1 MLLINFGYNISEDK
15 MHKSI
20 FLTGATGNIGARIL
34 LDLLYDGTVKEIYL
48 LVRGKSEKDAENRVR
63 QTILKIAPK
72 VKWHQ
77 VSEKVTVY
85 NGDITR
91 FQLGLSNK
99 HYLYLQKHADYI
111 IHGAATTY
119 FDNTL
124 NHAYRVNLHGTIN
137 VVQFASRAYRYGQL
151 KRFGYISTAY
161 VNGCMKEV
169 IYEDRLQECPQFEN
183 TYEQSKYEAE
193 KFVRSHINTFPLC
206 IFRPSIV
213 VGDSIT
219 GRTVNYNVLYSP
231 LKMICSGLIDIIPGS
246 PRARLNVVPV
256 DYVASSIQNIMFT
269 SDDVIGKTFNLV
281 SDESKNMTI
290 REIIDFTIK
299 YAYRNNYTE
308 NDISLTFIPG
318 VVLDVITP
326 VLPKRL
332 KRIKNLMNKYIPY
345 MRKTILFDTTNT
357 HSPINQFSFTPPN
370 LKCYLEVL
378 LENCFTSK
386 WGRVLQPAA

>member
-1 MLLINFGYNISEDK
+1 
-15 MHKSI
+15 MHKSV

-34 LDLLYDGTVKEIYL
+34 LNLLYDETVKEIYL
-48 LVRGKSEKDAENRVR
+48 LVRGKSEKDVENRIR
-63 QTILKIAPK
+63 QTIFKIAPE
-72 VKWHQ
+72 VKWYQ

-99 HYLYLQKHADYI
+99 HYLYLQNNADYI
-111 IHGAATTY
+111 IHGAASTC

-124 NHAYRVNLHGTIN
+124 NHAYKINLHGTIN
-137 VVQFASRAYRYGQL
+137 VVQFATRAYRYGQL
-151 KRFGYISTAY
+151 RRFGYISTAY
-161 VNGCMKEV
+161 VNGCMNEV
-169 IYEDRLQECPQFEN
+169 IYEDRLQESPQFEN

-193 KFVRSHINTFPLC
+193 KYVRSHIDTLPLC

-246 PRARLNVVPV
+246 PRAKLNVVPV
-256 DYVASSIQNIMFT
+256 DYVASSIQNIMFL

-281 SDESKNMTI
+281 CDESKNMTI

-308 NDISLTFIPG
+308 NDISLTFVPG
-318 VVLDVITP
+318 VVLDAIKL
-326 VLPKRL
+326 VLPKRF

-357 HSPINQFSFTPPN
+357 HSLINKCSITPPN
-370 LKCYLEVL
+370 LNCYLEVL
-378 LENCFTSK
+378 LDNCFTSK
-386 WGRVLQPAA
+386 WGRGLQAAA